1 MAVHLELGKKGED
14 LAVEYLCDK
23 GFNILFR
30 NWKYGRFEID
40 IIAIKEGLLH
50 FVEVKLRSS
59 DIHGE
64 PEQNITYSK
73 IRSLLK
79 GIDGFLSQHIK
90 YRDFRLDVLSI
101 TLNEYGKAEYFMIE
115 DVYI

>member
-14 LAVEYLCDK
+14 LAVEYLCDR
-23 GFNILFR
+23 GYHILFR

-40 IIAIKEGLLH
+40 IIAIKEDMLH
-50 FVEVKLRSS
+50 FVEVKLRSRA
-59 DIHGE
+59 IHGD
-64 PEQNITYSK
+64 PEQNITRSK
-73 IRSLLK
+73 IKSLLR
-79 GIDGFLSQHIK
+79 GIEGFLSQNTK

-101 TLNEYGKAEYFMIE
+101 TLNEYGQAEYFMIA

>member
-14 LAVEYLCDK
+14 LAVEYLCTR

-40 IIAIKEGLLH
+40 IIAIKDGMLH
-50 FVEVKLRSS
+50 FVEVKLRSRA
-59 DIHGE
+59 IHGD
-64 PEQNITYSK
+64 PEQNITRSK
-73 IRSLLK
+73 IKSLLK
-79 GIDGFLSQHIK
+79 GIDGFLSQHTK

-101 TLNEYGKAEYFMIE
+101 TLNEFGIAEYFLLADI
-115 DVYI
+115 YI

>member
-14 LAVEYLCDK
+14 LAVDYLCSR
-23 GFNILFR
+23 GFKILFR

-40 IIAIKEGLLH
+40 IIAIKDEMLH

-59 DIHGE
+59 AMHGD
-64 PEQNITYSK
+64 PEQNITRSK
-73 IRSLLK
+73 IKCLLK
-79 GIDGFLSQHIK
+79 GIDGFLSQHTK
-90 YRDFRLDVLSI
+90 YRDFRLDVLCI
-101 TLNEYGKAEYFMIE
+101 TLNEFGKPEYFMIE